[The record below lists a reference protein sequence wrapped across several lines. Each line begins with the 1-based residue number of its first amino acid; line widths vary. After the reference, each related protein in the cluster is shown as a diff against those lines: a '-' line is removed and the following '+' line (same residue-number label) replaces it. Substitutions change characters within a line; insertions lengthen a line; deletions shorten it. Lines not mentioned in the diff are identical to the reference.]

1 MDMLKN
7 ATYKEK
13 FVLLKPWHAVIID
26 AVKKDLK
33 NEHLKQDFQFCKKY
47 LPGKSAQKLTTEE
60 LVDVYGV
67 AVEDAE
73 SGEALAE
80 FISNRWLL
88 KNSDLYGFFE
98 QKLSEINPNFTE
110 IEELDADQSRKMLSH
125 AVKEFGA
132 ARTYLFSVINS
143 VVFPEQVYRELD
155 KQAKDALAHEEKE
168 AQKQAEL
175 EAANDSKLNYEQQIA
190 RLTDKYEKKL
200 VGMQKKYIQDT
211 DTLKKQVA
219 TLQRKLQRP

>member
-1 MDMLKN
+1 MLKN
-7 ATYKEK
+7 VTYKEK
-13 FVLLKPWHAVIID
+13 FAMLKPWLALIID

-33 NEHLKQDFQFCKKY
+33 NEHLKQDWQFCKKY
-47 LPGKSAQKLTTEE
+47 LPGKTAQKLTTEE
-60 LVDVYGV
+60 LVDVYSV
-67 AVEDAE
+67 AVDEAE

-98 QKLSEINPNFTE
+98 QKLSEINPNFSE
-110 IEELDADQSRKMLSH
+110 IEELDADMSRKMLSH

-132 ARTYLFSVINS
+132 PRTYLFSVINS
-143 VVFPEQVYRELD
+143 VVFPEQVYRELN
-155 KQAKDALAHEEKE
+155 KEAKEALVQEEQKTLEYEEK
-168 AQKQAEL
+168 ASL
-175 EAANDSKLNYEQQIA
+175 DSLKLSFEQQMA

-200 VGMQKKYIQDT
+200 VGMQKKYVQDT
-211 DTLKKQVA
+211 ETLKKQVA